1 MPIRSSRALPPR
13 QREPSTDVL
22 HELRLSQSQYCRTEV
37 TAPWGLSLPSA
48 NESMFHYVAEGT
60 AYLRGPAKTPL
71 RLVAGD
77 FVLLPHGRG
86 HTLASTPKGRA
97 LPMRTF
103 PREQIG
109 RNASRIHGGGG
120 GTPSLVI
127 CGSVSFE
134 DHATHPLLRLLP
146 QVLHLRGAGQETMLR
161 RMLEAMGSEARSTKV
176 GATTIMTR
184 IADVLVLYA
193 VRAWF
198 DANQKCDTGWL
209 GALRD
214 PSVGSALA
222 LMHGRPEQPWTVA
235 SLAAEV
241 GMSRS
246 LFSERFARL
255 TGVPPLLYL
264 TRWRMHLA
272 LRWLREDRTS
282 ISAVAQRL
290 GYESEPAFSRAFKRH
305 IGISPGHAR
314 RGGTVSGKAMSTQDR
329 A

>member
-1 MPIRSSRALPPR
+1 MSEMQIRSSGSARRRL
-13 QREPSTDVL
+13 EPAADIL
-22 HELRLSQSQYCRTEV
+22 HELRLTQSQYCRTEV
-37 TAPWGLSLPSA
+37 TTPWGLSMPSA
-48 NESMFHYVAEGT
+48 SESMFHYVAEGE
-60 AYLRGPAKTPL
+60 AHLRGPTPEPI

-97 LPMRTF
+97 VPLASLA
-103 PREQIG
+103 REQVG
-109 RNASRIHGGGG
+109 LNAHRIRGGGG
-120 GTPSLVI
+120 GTPHLLI

-134 DHATHPLLRLLP
+134 DHTTHPLLRLLP
-146 QVLHLRGAGQETMLR
+146 QFLHLKGVGQQPLLCSMLD
-161 RMLEAMGSEARSTKV
+161 AMGTEARSTKV

-184 IADVLVLYA
+184 LADMLVIYA
-193 VRAWF
+193 IRAWF
-198 DANQKCDTGWL
+198 EANETSGTGWL

-214 PSVGSALA
+214 PGVGSALA
-222 LMHGRPEQPWTVA
+222 LMHGRPEERWTVA

-246 LFSERFARL
+246 IFSERFALL

-272 LRWLREDRTS
+272 LRWLRQDKAS
-282 ISAVAQRL
+282 ISAVAERL

-305 IGISPGHAR
+305 IGVSPGHAR
-314 RGGTVSGKAMSTQDR
+314 RGRDTDPHA
-329 A
+329 